1 MCSWWAERNNIR
13 EEGIRRPIPITVRS
27 VLCYAAEVINLMK
40 KGGERELR
48 TLKIWRKPAEG
59 IVKINCDASFW
70 TVNSAGGW
78 GYIIRDWAGNV
89 ISAGRDHLPHLLDAF
104 QAEVVAS
111 MQGIQAAIDLGI
123 SRVVIKTDSLLVQQA
138 VTSNQWNLSP
148 NWKFDK
154 GDSRLSPAQLFF
166 LPNVCC
172 F

>member
-1 MCSWWAERNNIR
+1 
-13 EEGIRRPIPITVRS
+13 
-27 VLCYAAEVINLMK
+27 MK

-123 SRVVIKTDSLLVQQA
+123 SRVVIETDSLLVQQA

-148 NWKFDK
+148 N
-154 GDSRLSPAQLFF
+154 
-166 LPNVCC
+166 
-172 F
+172 